1 MANTNP
7 PHKREEEKS
16 STLTQYWFMEFDGSE
31 NLNGVGAGVVL
42 ISLEGKHLMYG
53 EHLDLNATNNM
64 ADY

>member
-16 STLTQYWFMEFDGSE
+16 STLTHWFKQFDGSE
-31 NLNGVGAGVVL
+31 NLNGVGAVVVL
-42 ISLEGKHLMYG
+42 ISLEGKNLMYAA
-53 EHLDLNATNNM
+53 HLYFNATNNM

>member
-1 MANTNP
+1 
-7 PHKREEEKS
+7 
-16 STLTQYWFMEFDGSE
+16 MEFDGSE